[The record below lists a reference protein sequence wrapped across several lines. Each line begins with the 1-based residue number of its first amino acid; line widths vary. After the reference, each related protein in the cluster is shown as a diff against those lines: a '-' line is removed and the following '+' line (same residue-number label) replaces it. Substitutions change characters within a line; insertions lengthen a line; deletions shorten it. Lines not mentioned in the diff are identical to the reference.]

1 MNPRIS
7 SATRS
12 SPFEPTDGEERLD
25 RALKR
30 EFERT
35 TLPGHS
41 EADLAQFLERHVLT
55 PMQRAEY
62 TQSWYA
68 TYVRRAVTGNGVP
81 APEGYE
87 GVAARMPGWLKE
99 GKLTQATFDA
109 YVEEINVQRLQ
120 GFDHML
126 DALRAHP
133 ERAEKTAELARGLVQ
148 RWQDQGTATEDFL
161 HALRVRLEDAFG
173 DAAQVADV
181 ASGARGT
188 RATDMAGQSA
198 AAVADA
204 PGQPPSPVNIGYAQS
219 LLKRLTAGST
229 EDVCARRNPDTRY
242 PVLST
247 WGSVAARFGGNEN
260 SETDQEDSGLPDAH
274 FALPSPD
281 KLQESVARSRRD
293 VPSEVLFFDP
303 SIKLPDYWPY
313 PAKAYTDTA
322 FACVEANEAPP
333 GEVLAVTIGSQRFD
347 PGGRHGIKIDEVRPA
362 TDAEIERSQSAP
374 GGPSTEDPLLYSICH
389 SKHGCTDVQSVGK
402 SIKEYFDAARELV
415 LYPPKMAEV
424 MPGNII
430 DTHPLTPRVKVL
442 LDRPEGTTVFVR
454 ARPESRYGLPQ
465 WARNLDILVQ
475 TAGYDQ
481 RCLPTPV
488 GGDRRIVAGPRAG
501 EPLTDDT
508 AFYCPDDRIYVPE
521 QPQS

>member
-1 MNPRIS
+1 M
-7 SATRS
+7 
-12 SPFEPTDGEERLD
+12 PTYAEEQLGRELD
-25 RALKR
+25 K
-30 EFERT
+30 EFHRT
-35 TLPGHS
+35 TLPGRS

-55 PMQRAEY
+55 PRQRADY
-62 TQSWYA
+62 THSWYA
-68 TYVRRAVTGNGVP
+68 NYVRRAVTGNGVP
-81 APEGYE
+81 APEAYE
-87 GVAARMPGWLKE
+87 GVAARMPGWLRE
-99 GKLTQATFDA
+99 GKLTQAAFDA
-109 YVEEINVQRLQ
+109 NVEGINVRRLE

-133 ERAEKTAELARGLVQ
+133 DRAEKTAELARGLVQ
-148 RWQDQGTATEDFL
+148 RWQAQGTATADFL
-161 HALRVRLEDAFG
+161 HALSVRLEDAFG
-173 DAAQVADV
+173 DAVKVAGDANGADGTDV
-181 ASGARGT
+181 ARQ
-188 RATDMAGQSA
+188 RAGI
-198 AAVADA
+198 VGDA
-204 PGQPPSPVNIGYAQS
+204 PGQPQDPVNVEYAQS

-242 PVLST
+242 PMLST
-247 WGSVAARFGGNEN
+247 WGSVAARFGGNEH
-260 SETDQEDSGLPDAH
+260 SETAQEGARLPDAH

-281 KLQESVARSRRD
+281 KLRESVARSRRD

-362 TDAEIERSQSAP
+362 TDAEIEGTQSAP
-374 GGPSTEDPLLYSICH
+374 GGPATEDPLLYSICH
-389 SKHGCTDVQSVGK
+389 SKHGCTDAQSVSK